1 MQEQYGDQVAVVG
14 VAGRDDVSAMEA
26 FVSDLGV
33 GAFPHIAN
41 EDLEIWST
49 YEVRSQPAFV
59 FIDDD
64 GSYETVIGAMGESG
78 LVSMIDDLL
87 AT

>member
-14 VAGRDDVSAMEA
+14 IAGRDEVSAMEA

-41 EDLEIWST
+41 EDLGIWST

-59 FIDDD
+59 FINDD

-78 LVSMIDDLL
+78 LTSMIDDLL

>member
-1 MQEQYGDQVAVVG
+1 MQEQYEGDVAVIG

-33 GAFPHIAN
+33 GAFPHVAN
-41 EDLEIWST
+41 EDLDIWST

-64 GSYETVIGAMGESG
+64 GSFVTVIGAMGESG
-78 LVSMIDDLL
+78 LTSRIDELL

>member
-1 MQEQYGDQVAVVG
+1 MQEQYADRVEIIG
-14 VAGRDDVSAMEA
+14 VAGRDDLSAMEA

-33 GAFPHIAN
+33 GAFPHVAN
-41 EDLEIWST
+41 EDLDIWSS

-59 FIDDD
+59 FINDD
-64 GSYETVIGAMGESG
+64 GSYQTIIGAMGESG
-78 LVSMIDDLL
+78 LTSMIDELL